1 MLLIQTWIQTSR
13 SFSTLWRSC
22 DMQKFQVG
30 CYETVKDRSISNAL
44 PSQSPKT
51 QVIYGNLWIW
61 VFHLFTPVQSSKKPR
76 FWEPFTNCRSPLWTW
91 QLQETSCSARKHCI
105 NQGLESLTLQ
115 TLQAQNVPKS
125 ETLCKFYANSIL
137 DFLDLAFTF
146 LVSSLHRASS
156 RLVGCCR
163 AAVLEAFPNA
173 ARLPPGPL
181 PREDQWHSA
190 AGPGLK
196 SKRNSFLRRQSWKD
210 INQYPDN
217 PKRNGAL

>member
-1 MLLIQTWIQTSR
+1 MRSQWGRSEVVIIYPEWWTNRNGEEWRRMKNNGEEWMLLIQTWIQTSR

-125 ETLCKFYANSIL
+125 ETLCKFYANSMQIL
-137 DFLDLAFTF
+137 
-146 LVSSLHRASS
+146 S
-156 RLVGCCR
+156 
-163 AAVLEAFPNA
+163 
-173 ARLPPGPL
+173 
-181 PREDQWHSA
+181 
-190 AGPGLK
+190 
-196 SKRNSFLRRQSWKD
+196 
-210 INQYPDN
+210 
-217 PKRNGAL
+217 